1 MMYTPQESF
10 PINGTNS
17 MEEFPAM
24 ISNATSSS
32 PPSASDENLSP
43 PTTVSF
49 AQMLKQ
55 QAPPPPPVLKATTMN
70 RPISATS
77 SAIEI
82 STKNKKNKKNK
93 SHNDNDDDLLNEDEE
108 YYASVPNFH
117 SSFSLEEV
125 FDRLKLGLHFVG
137 FFLYKRK
144 ILFSFYVV
152 NGEEHPVTSIG
163 EATGN
168 VTTKKKNKKNK
179 QILFATGLG
188 GQAKL

>member
-10 PINGTNS
+10 PVNGTNS

-24 ISNATSSS
+24 ISSATSSS
-32 PPSASDENLSP
+32 PPSASVQFSDENLSP
-43 PTTVSF
+43 PSASVSF

-55 QAPPPPPVLKATTMN
+55 QAPPPVLKPTAVN
-70 RPISATS
+70 KSIAAKS
-77 SAIEI
+77 STIEI
-82 STKNKKNKKNK
+82 PTKNKKNKKK
-93 SHNDNDDDLLNEDEE
+93 NDSDEDLINEDEE

-125 FDRLKLGLHFVG
+125 FDRLKLGLY
-137 FFLYKRK
+137 LM
-144 ILFSFYVV
+144 ILFYMKQKNFNFCLV
-152 NGEEHPVTSIG
+152 NGEGHPVTSIG

-168 VTTKKKNKKNK
+168 VPTKKKNKKNK
-179 QILFATGLG
+179 QVLFATGMG